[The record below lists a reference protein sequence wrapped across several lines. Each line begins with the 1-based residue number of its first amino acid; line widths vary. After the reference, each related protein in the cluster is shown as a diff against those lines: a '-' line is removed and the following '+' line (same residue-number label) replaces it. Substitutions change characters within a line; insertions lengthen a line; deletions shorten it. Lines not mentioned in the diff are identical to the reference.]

1 MAAASRSHATA
12 PVIPNPR
19 EQFVIARRFSAVAIQ
34 CNVLAASAF
43 LLLDCF
49 ATLAMTGTILPDPV

>member
-1 MAAASRSHATA
+1 M
-12 PVIPNPR
+12 IPNPR